1 MLLIDAPMSPQRE
14 DIIPTRYSLLSRLQ
28 NWDDQESW
36 KDFFD
41 TYWRLIYNVAV
52 RSGLSDAEA
61 QDVVQET
68 VICVAKDIQKFK
80 RERAKGSFKGW
91 LRNLTRWRVQDQLRK
106 RMPVQEQSGSPCEE
120 MEPRE
125 SLEAPGNSPLEE
137 MWDKEWKENLIE
149 AAIERVKRQ
158 VKEEHFQMFDLY
170 VTKKW
175 SVGAVA
181 QTFGVNPGQVYLAK
195 HRIGS
200 LIRKEVRRLEKDL
213 V

>member
-1 MLLIDAPMSPQRE
+1 
-14 DIIPTRYSLLSRLQ
+14 
-28 NWDDQESW
+28 
-36 KDFFD
+36 
-41 TYWRLIYNVAV
+41 
-52 RSGLSDAEA
+52 
-61 QDVVQET
+61 
-68 VICVAKDIQKFK
+68 
-80 RERAKGSFKGW
+80 
-91 LRNLTRWRVQDQLRK
+91 
-106 RMPVQEQSGSPCEE
+106 